1 MGILGKPKEL
11 IIEKQNIGRQPE
23 KIQTTLIE
31 KGVPPHK
38 ELLSPHLLNTL
49 HRHTVYLRA
58 TNFDKIDNNS
68 HAKNCHWVNRIF
80 K

>member
-1 MGILGKPKEL
+1 MTKSKFSEYLKMGILGKHEKP
-11 IIEKQNIGRQPE
+11 IIEKQNIGLQPE
-23 KIQTTLIE
+23 NIQTTLIE

-58 TNFDKIDNNS
+58 TNFN
-68 HAKNCHWVNRIF
+68 
-80 K
+80 